1 MKRVLF
7 CVLPEQG
14 HLNPCIGPAQRL
26 QARGLQV
33 AFHGAGVLAA
43 QLLRAGPFSQ
53 LGPATAPRHDTLR
66 RGAQFA
72 ERIRDAAWLRRW
84 IRALLID
91 QVADQVAPLRAL
103 IREWQPDVIVI
114 DPLCYAAAI
123 AAETEQCRW
132 VALSNS
138 LNPVLPAALDS
149 ELLATVRELAPARC
163 ALFERFAV
171 AAQFRGCD
179 VLSPYLTIAFTTE
192 ALVGTP
198 PGGVTL
204 VGPSLPTTV
213 RGDEIDFPWARLD
226 AGLPL
231 VYLSFGSQIYHQPE
245 LFAKVTAALRD
256 LPLQLVL
263 SAGELADSLTCATL
277 GARTVIVR
285 YAPQLALLR
294 RARLFITHGG
304 ANSVMEALAC
314 GVPLLI
320 SPLCN
325 DQFHQAHFI
334 ERAGVGRHL
343 DLRDASCEDIA
354 AAVQSLLGPGAH
366 HERLEAIQA
375 SYCRDGADEAARLIS
390 ALGAESRLGRAS

>member
-1 MKRVLF
+1 MRRVLF

-26 QARGLQV
+26 QAHGLEV
-33 AFHGAGVLAA
+33 AFHGAQSLGA
-43 QLLRAGPFSQ
+43 QLRRAGPFLQ
-53 LGPATAPRHDTLR
+53 LGAAAVPRHDALR

-72 ERIRDAAWLRRW
+72 ASVRDAAWLRRW
-84 IRALLID
+84 IRELLID
-91 QVADQVAPLRAL
+91 RVADEVPALRAA
-103 IREWQPDVIVI
+103 IRHWRPDVIVI

-123 AAETEQCRW
+123 AAEREGHRW

-138 LNPVLPAALDS
+138 LNPVLPDALDS
-149 ELLATVRELAPARC
+149 ELLATVRELLPARR
-163 ALFERFAV
+163 ALFERFGV
-171 AAQFRGCD
+171 AAHFRGCD
-179 VLSPYLTIAFTTE
+179 VLSPYLTMVFATE
-192 ALVGTP
+192 ALVGP
-198 PGGVTL
+198 PPVGVTL
-204 VGPSLPTTV
+204 LGPSLPATI
-213 RGDEIDFPWARLD
+213 RGDESEFPWARLD
-226 AGLPL
+226 AALPL

-263 SAGELADSLTCATL
+263 SAGELADSLTRTAL
-277 GARTVIVR
+277 DARTVIVR

-325 DQFHQAHFI
+325 DQFHQAYFI
-334 ERAGVGRHL
+334 ERAGVGRRL
-343 DLRDASCEDIA
+343 DLREASCQDIA
-354 AAVQSLLGPGAH
+354 AAVGSLLSVGAH
-366 HERLEAIQA
+366 RERLEAIRA
-375 SYCRDGADEAARLIS
+375 SYRRDGADEAARLIS
-390 ALGAESRLGRAS
+390 ALAAESRPGRAS

>member
-1 MKRVLF
+1 MRRVLF

-26 QARGLQV
+26 QARGLEV
-33 AFHGAGVLAA
+33 AFCGAQSLGA
-43 QLLRAGPFSQ
+43 QLRRAGPFVQ
-53 LGPATAPRHDTLR
+53 LGATAVPRHDALR

-72 ERIRDAAWLRRW
+72 ANVRDAAWLRGW
-84 IRALLID
+84 IRELLID
-91 QVADQVAPLRAL
+91 RVADQVPTLRAV
-103 IREWQPDVIVI
+103 IRHWRPDVIVI

-123 AAETEQCRW
+123 AAEREGRRW

-138 LNPVLPAALDS
+138 LNPVLPDALDS
-149 ELLATVRELAPARC
+149 ELLGTVRELLPARR
-163 ALFERFAV
+163 ALFERFGV
-171 AAQFRGCD
+171 AANFRGCD
-179 VLSPYLTIAFTTE
+179 VLSPYLTTVFATE
-192 ALVGTP
+192 ALVGP
-198 PGGVTL
+198 PPAGVTL
-204 VGPSLPTTV
+204 LGPSLPATT
-213 RGDEIDFPWARLD
+213 RGDESEFPWARLD
-226 AGLPL
+226 AALPL

-263 SAGELADSLTCATL
+263 SAGELADSLNRTAL
-277 GARTVIVR
+277 DARTVIVR

-325 DQFHQAHFI
+325 DQFHQAYFI
-334 ERAGVGRHL
+334 ERAGVGQRL
-343 DLRDASCEDIA
+343 DLREASCQDIA
-354 AAVQSLLGPGAH
+354 AAVGALLSIGSH
-366 HERLEAIQA
+366 RERLEAIRA
-375 SYCRDGADEAARLIS
+375 SYRRDGADEAARLIS
-390 ALGAESRLGRAS
+390 ALAAESRPGRAS